1 MDTVLTDHIL
11 TEFLKR
17 LRSRAE
23 IGDFEVR
30 PWKDMTDRGLT
41 VYELSGSLSLLLHVQ
56 AAVGTDPVWRLS
68 HQLMCDLKASGQKWA
83 MILLHRTT
91 EKGYL
96 VPSGEVY
103 LRADS
108 GQWSL
113 HDGTYELAPGVS
125 LRAAHRFASSDELVF
140 RLLTAAPV

>member
-17 LRSRAE
+17 LRARAE
-23 IGDFEVR
+23 IADFEVR
-30 PWKDMTDRGLT
+30 PWKDMADRGFT
-41 VYELSGSLSLLLHVQ
+41 VYEVSGSLKLLLHVQ
-56 AAVGTDPVWRLS
+56 ATIGNDPLWRLS
-68 HQLMCDLKASGQKWA
+68 HQLLCDLKASGQKWA

-96 VPSGEVY
+96 VPSGEIY
-103 LRADS
+103 QRADS

-113 HDGTYELAPGVS
+113 QDGTYELAPGVS
-125 LRAAHRFASSDELVF
+125 LRTAHHFTSSDELVF
-140 RLLTAAPV
+140 RLLTTGPV